1 MCATLYNLSKY
12 IGTKMNILKTS
23 GSRMIC
29 NTENITVS
37 LCSVDTI
44 FVLCRLPS
52 GNMDAGSKFHH
63 GTGEKSGSVGVLSY
77 PYHSPVNP
85 MGISGFQ
92 PTGGGAFKTMPVS
105 PKIVKSLAEQQ
116 LPPPVSQVNTKIS
129 DLEQRITN
137 VSTAWSAS
145 VVTSMTTS
153 HSSAP
158 VGSIVNIIT
167 TPGSHPGENNRQW
180 MKSATTSLP
189 SELAHSQTN
198 SVAKPTTVT
207 ILQQPITTQHQQQ
220 RFETQQQHLVTRPIP
235 APSTSQS
242 QTHSVTT
249 SSAASYQTQPLTLFL
264 SPTTLTPT
272 AATLSLSDSGSFTT
286 NLLLKTGARSI
297 NLEVE
302 HSPVHQP
309 QQGGGSATQ
318 TSSGTETVQYLV
330 PSVTVQGGRLQN
342 VYLPHTSFQV
352 PIQGNYHLSQP
363 SVAMLIVS
371 LKLMILTRFSITFL
385 IEYP

>member
-1 MCATLYNLSKY
+1 
-12 IGTKMNILKTS
+12 
-23 GSRMIC
+23 
-29 NTENITVS
+29 
-37 LCSVDTI
+37 
-44 FVLCRLPS
+44 
-52 GNMDAGSKFHH
+52 MDAGSKFHH

-129 DLEQRITN
+129 DTEHRITN

-153 HSSAP
+153 RSSAP

-167 TPGSHPGENNRQW
+167 TPSSHNPGENSRHW
-180 MKSATTSLP
+180 MKSAATSMS

-198 SVAKPTTVT
+198 TVAKPTTVT
-207 ILQQPITTQHQQQ
+207 IVQQPITAQHQQQ
-220 RFETQQQHLVTRPIP
+220 RFEAQQQHLVTRPIP
-235 APSTSQS
+235 TPSTTQS
-242 QTHSVTT
+242 QTHSGAT
-249 SSAASYQTQPLTLFL
+249 STAASYQTQPVTLFL

-272 AATLSLSDSGSFTT
+272 AATLSLTDSGSFT

-297 NLEVE
+297 NLELE
-302 HSPVHQP
+302 HSSLHQP
-309 QQGGGSATQ
+309 QQVGGSGTQ

-352 PIQGNYHLSQP
+352 PIQGNYQLSQ
-363 SVAMLIVS
+363 
-371 LKLMILTRFSITFL
+371 
-385 IEYP
+385 